1 MRLRMHALF
10 AALLV
15 GWPGVAG
22 ACAVCF
28 TGRTDETRIAF
39 GISTAFMTALPLIV
53 IGCFAW
59 WLRRRVQAQRAV
71 LAPVRIE
78 GAVERLASR

>member
-1 MRLRMHALF
+1 MRSRFVGLI
-10 AALLV
+10 AALV
-15 GWPGVAG
+15 VAWPGIAS

-28 TGRTDETRIAF
+28 SGRTDETRIAF

-78 GAVERLASR
+78 GVVERIASQ